1 MAQEHWIGQCI
12 WLAADDLARISG
24 RHVSTVGRRL
34 LRLYDDGM
42 VDCINVGRGGRSER
56 RWRLTSAGLREVY
69 PVLRSPHRH
78 PARDGHVHDPLHPE
92 LDEHQHPPRSV
103 SKEGAGLLYR
113 RMEVVQAFY
122 DLFGSLFDGE
132 GGAWDGGEGVP
143 RPVRWRWLRAT
154 QLVDAIGTYAD
165 ATGEMHIGFCWV
177 GLHLSEQRLLE
188 KRHRRFSS
196 STLER
201 ASGAEMLEQRRDPL
215 IDDGTRTTTRRRS
228 CRAM

>member
-12 WLAADDLARISG
+12 WLAANELARISG

-34 LRLYDDGM
+34 LRYTMTAWSIASTWDG
-42 VDCINVGRGGRSER
+42 VGAASGGGVSPR
-56 RWRLTSAGLREVY
+56 RVREVY

-113 RMEVVQAFY
+113 RMEVVHAFY

-132 GGAWDGGEGVP
+132 GGAWHGGEGVP
-143 RPVRWRWLRAT
+143 RPVRWRWPRAT
-154 QLVDAIGTYAD
+154 HLVDAIGTYAD
-165 ATGEMHIGFCWV
+165 ATGEMHIGFC
-177 GLHLSEQRLLE
+177 
-188 KRHRRFSS
+188 
-196 STLER
+196 
-201 ASGAEMLEQRRDPL
+201 
-215 IDDGTRTTTRRRS
+215 
-228 CRAM
+228 